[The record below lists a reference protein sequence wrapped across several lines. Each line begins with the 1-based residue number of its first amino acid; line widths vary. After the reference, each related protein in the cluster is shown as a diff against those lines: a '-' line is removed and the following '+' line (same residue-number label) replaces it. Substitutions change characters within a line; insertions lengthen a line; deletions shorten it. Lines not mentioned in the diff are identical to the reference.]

1 MTGFSVSDENTSTEC
16 VDFRKYFGSKA
27 SRLFSS
33 TKSSRFV
40 SERSNATQ
48 VRALHVHY
56 STRTRNACR
65 IRIRIGRA
73 MEHLMLSLT
82 RISAGSCESPE

>member
-16 VDFRKYFGSKA
+16 VDLRKYFGSKA

-48 VRALHVHY
+48 VQYEHYMYTTVHEHAMHVV
-56 STRTRNACR
+56 SVSVSVEQWN
-65 IRIRIGRA
+65 I
-73 MEHLMLSLT
+73 
-82 RISAGSCESPE
+82 